1 MKKTI
6 AILLLLLLG
15 LTVLVGCGTQTLEP
29 AEDGE
34 VQEKAV
40 KKTVEEPEEEEF
52 DFSQPPA
59 LPEE

>member
-6 AILLLLLLG
+6 AILLILLLS
-15 LTVLVGCGTQTLEP
+15 LTVLVGCGSQTLET

-34 VQEKAV
+34 VQEKAA
-40 KKTVEEPEEEEF
+40 KKPVEEPEDDEF